1 MGAFII
7 ILAYILVIG
16 EFIWYFTCTE
26 HKDVPLILVI
36 IALILGLL
44 PGFNCFA
51 AFIIIPIVI
60 ACLWDNGSVILKN
73 NWFNRKFLA
82 YRE

>member
-16 EFIWYFTCTE
+16 EFIWYLTCTE

-36 IALILGLL
+36 ITLIFSLL

-51 AFIIIPIVI
+51 IFIIPMVI
-60 ACLWDNGSVILKN
+60 ACLCDTGSVILKN

>member
-1 MGAFII
+1 MSAFII

-36 IALILGLL
+36 ITLIIGLL

-51 AFIIIPIVI
+51 TFIIPMII
-60 ACLWDNGSVILKN
+60 ACLCDNGSVILKN

>member
-1 MGAFII
+1 MSAFII

-16 EFIWYFTCTE
+16 EFIGYFTCTE

-36 IALILGLL
+36 ITLIIGLI
-44 PGFNCFA
+44 PGFNCITIFV
-51 AFIIIPIVI
+51 IPMAI
-60 ACLWDNGSVILKN
+60 ACLCDSGSIILKD

>member
-1 MGAFII
+1 MSAFII

-16 EFIWYFTCTE
+16 EFIWYLTCTE

-36 IALILGLL
+36 IAIIIGLL

-51 AFIIIPIVI
+51 VFVLPMI
-60 ACLWDNGSVILKN
+60 AYCLYEGGSIKFKN